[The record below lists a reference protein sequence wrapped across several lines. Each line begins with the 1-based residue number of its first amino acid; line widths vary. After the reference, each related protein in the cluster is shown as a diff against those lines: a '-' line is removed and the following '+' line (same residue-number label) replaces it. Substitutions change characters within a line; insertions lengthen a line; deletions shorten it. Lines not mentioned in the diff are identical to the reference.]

1 MTADPN
7 IAFIIFGSLG
17 ITLLL
22 GVPIGYALG
31 IATAAALTFTPTPY
45 IYIAQTLYTG
55 TGLFAL
61 IAIPGFIL
69 AGELMVRSKLTDQ
82 IIRVMFVLA
91 GNIKGG
97 LAVCTFLSC
106 AFFAALSGS
115 GPATTAAIGSIMI
128 PAMVRAGY
136 PVAWSA
142 AVVASGG
149 TLGILIPPS
158 NPMIVYAVSANV
170 SVTGLF
176 LAGLIP
182 GILLVALFSV
192 YSWVYGHMTGL
203 GKSGEPFRMKAFLA
217 ALWEGKA
224 AMVMPVLVLGVI
236 YGGLATP
243 TEAAMLAVLYA
254 SAAGIISR
262 KLGMKQFI
270 EAMITTGKLTGAVL
284 IIMGPATAF
293 GRLLT
298 LYGVPD
304 QIAQTFISIS
314 ENPLLILLLVSL
326 LLIVI
331 GTFMESLSSIVLLT
345 PILLPP
351 LVQLGVDPVQ
361 FGVLFVVLSQVGML
375 TPPLGVNLFVA
386 SAVSRT
392 SIEKISLAVLPLIG
406 LLLVFAFVLIIF
418 PSLSTFAYGLVAR

>member
-1 MTADPN
+1 MADPN

>member
-1 MTADPN
+1 MVDPN
-7 IAFIIFGSLG
+7 IAFIIFGTLG
-17 ITLLL
+17 VTLLL

-31 IATAAALTFTPTPY
+31 IATAAALTFSPTPY

-69 AGELMVRSKLTDQ
+69 AGELMIRSKLTDQ

-182 GILLVALFSV
+182 GILLVGLFSV

-203 GKSGEPFRMKAFLA
+203 GKSGEPFRMTAFLT

-224 AMVMPVLVLGVI
+224 AMIMPVLVLGVI

-254 SAAGIISR
+254 SAAGIINR
-262 KLGMKQFI
+262 KLGVKEFV

-304 QIAQTFISIS
+304 QIAQTFIAIS

-361 FGVLFVVLSQVGML
+361 FGILFVVLSQVGML

-392 SIEKISLAVLPLIG
+392 TIEKISWAVLPLIG
-406 LLLVFAFVLIIF
+406 LLLVFAVVLIII

>member
-1 MTADPN
+1 MADPN

-91 GNIKGG
+91 GNIKCG

-115 GPATTAAIGSIMI
+115 GPATTAAIGSVMI

-392 SIEKISLAVLPLIG
+392 SIENISLAVLPLIG

>member
-1 MTADPN
+1 MMADPN

-375 TPPLGVNLFVA
+375 TPPLGVTDLH
-386 SAVSRT
+386 
-392 SIEKISLAVLPLIG
+392 
-406 LLLVFAFVLIIF
+406 
-418 PSLSTFAYGLVAR
+418 

>member
-1 MTADPN
+1 
-7 IAFIIFGSLG
+7 
-17 ITLLL
+17 
-22 GVPIGYALG
+22 
-31 IATAAALTFTPTPY
+31 
-45 IYIAQTLYTG
+45 
-55 TGLFAL
+55 
-61 IAIPGFIL
+61 
-69 AGELMVRSKLTDQ
+69 
-82 IIRVMFVLA
+82 
-91 GNIKGG
+91 
-97 LAVCTFLSC
+97 
-106 AFFAALSGS
+106 
-115 GPATTAAIGSIMI
+115 
-128 PAMVRAGY
+128 
-136 PVAWSA
+136 
-142 AVVASGG
+142 
-149 TLGILIPPS
+149 
-158 NPMIVYAVSANV
+158 
-170 SVTGLF
+170 
-176 LAGLIP
+176 
-182 GILLVALFSV
+182 
-192 YSWVYGHMTGL
+192 
-203 GKSGEPFRMKAFLA
+203 
-217 ALWEGKA
+217 
-224 AMVMPVLVLGVI
+224 
-236 YGGLATP
+236 
-243 TEAAMLAVLYA
+243 
-254 SAAGIISR
+254 
-262 KLGMKQFI
+262 
-270 EAMITTGKLTGAVL
+270 
-284 IIMGPATAF
+284 MGPATAF

>member
-1 MTADPN
+1 MNPLTALPLRRLSTRHL
-7 IAFIIFGSLG
+7 ASAWLAA
-17 ITLLL
+17 LLC
-22 GVPIGYALG
+22 GP
-31 IATAAALTFTPTPY
+31 AAALTFTPTPY

>member
-1 MTADPN
+1 MADPN
-7 IAFIIFGSLG
+7 IAFIIFGTLG
-17 ITLLL
+17 VMLLL

-31 IATAAALTFTPTPY
+31 IATAAALTFSPTPY

-418 PSLSTFAYGLVAR
+418 PRLSTFAYGLVAR

>member
-1 MTADPN
+1 MVDPN
-7 IAFIIFGSLG
+7 IAFIIFGTLG
-17 ITLLL
+17 VTLLL

-31 IATAAALTFTPTPY
+31 IATAAALTFSPTPY

-69 AGELMVRSKLTDQ
+69 AGELMIRSKLTDQ

>member
-1 MTADPN
+1 MADPN

-115 GPATTAAIGSIMI
+115 GPATTAAIGSVMI